1 MTGGPPRGRVVTG
14 RVTRIEAC
22 PCGGIVLSVGPIS
35 LRLDAEAA
43 ADVASTLAFAVF
55 GARPGG
61 AEGAP
66 EPLEVPP
73 APRTEEDGGPN

>member
-35 LRLDAEAA
+35 LRLDAEASRSSMVPCLSRCSPA
-43 ADVASTLAFAVF
+43 GTTST
-55 GARPGG
+55 GSKGS
-61 AEGAP
+61 
-66 EPLEVPP
+66 
-73 APRTEEDGGPN
+73 